1 MSKQRP
7 SVGDLQRRAWSYY
20 GYPGEEHKAVGE
32 VRYVVGWHADQM
44 TRLDWDVFIGGSD
57 VWRVDTGGGET
68 ITTTRPRTPTPDD
81 PATSE
86 EDQTAASAEL
96 LELIDWTDTN
106 IKSIDTNLFVGGGG
120 DYVNP
125 GGGDPWRVI
134 SPIDRDRKQL
144 LDAADDVVPFIYPH
158 PADPA
163 KPDAPLFSVLNLLDE
178 LDWLNQQART
188 QSKQRVLISG
198 IVGIA
203 EGLLGPDKADFWTEW
218 NKIFSARMAD
228 PDDLSPVR
236 LSGTLD
242 LVKDGLNWT
251 VPDFGYDDVL
261 DRRVLAAIH
270 RLAYG
275 LPIPPELLLGMQAQ
289 SRATAFQVEENA
301 YRAHIEPAA
310 NLVAQVAEDALKLL
324 LDRDDVEVVPNPS
337 RLLARKQSVQDAK
350 DLYDRIEVS
359 GAYLREI
366 AGVPDDAAP
375 SPEERAERLA
385 QSVAA
390 APAPKDPANVAAD
403 EPVTAAAKSD
413 TLSDLLADID
423 AHLSSELAGAT
434 VMAVDRARQKLGAAA
449 RTNET
454 IRTDKKLKTLSQSE
468 LASTLGV
475 DGLTAAG
482 VDVADKIAEPISAA
496 SEWWVR
502 RIGEAWEQAAT
513 LVPGWTGQGDWVTES
528 VDKLATALSKHVVDS
543 LSEPLSPLDA
553 EQIRVV
559 VDAAVGDN

>member
-1 MSKQRP
+1 
-7 SVGDLQRRAWSYY
+7 
-20 GYPGEEHKAVGE
+20 
-32 VRYVVGWHADQM
+32 
-44 TRLDWDVFIGGSD
+44 
-57 VWRVDTGGGET
+57 
-68 ITTTRPRTPTPDD
+68 
-81 PATSE
+81 
-86 EDQTAASAEL
+86 
-96 LELIDWTDTN
+96 
-106 IKSIDTNLFVGGGG
+106 
-120 DYVNP
+120 
-125 GGGDPWRVI
+125 
-134 SPIDRDRKQL
+134 
-144 LDAADDVVPFIYPH
+144 VVPFIYPH

-203 EGLLGPDKADFWTEW
+203 EGLLGPDKADFWKEW
-218 NKIFSARMAD
+218 NQIFSARMAD

-275 LPIPPELLLGMQAQ
+275 LPIPPEILLGMQAQ

-301 YRAHIEPAA
+301 YRAHIEPPAR
-310 NLVAQVAEDALKLL
+310 LVAQVAEDALKLL
-324 LDRDDVEVVPNPS
+324 LDRDDVSVVPNPA
-337 RLLARKQSVQDAK
+337 RLLARKNSVQDVK
-350 DLYDRIEVS
+350 DAYDRGLVTPDYVREVLGIPPD
-359 GAYLREI
+359 GA
-366 AGVPDDAAP
+366 PDADVDGIPPGTVQAAP
-375 SPEERAERLA
+375 T
-385 QSVAA
+385 
-390 APAPKDPANVAAD
+390 DPANVAAD
-403 EPVTAAAKSD
+403 EPVTAAAPPTG

-423 AHLSSELAGAT
+423 SHLSSELAGAT
-434 VMAVDRARQKLGAAA
+434 VMATDRARQRLGAAA

-454 IRTDKKLKTLSQSE
+454 VRTDKKLKTLSQSE
-468 LASTLGV
+468 LASALGV

-482 VDVADKIAEPISAA
+482 VDVADKIAEPVGAA

-559 VDAAVGDN
+559 VDAAAGDN